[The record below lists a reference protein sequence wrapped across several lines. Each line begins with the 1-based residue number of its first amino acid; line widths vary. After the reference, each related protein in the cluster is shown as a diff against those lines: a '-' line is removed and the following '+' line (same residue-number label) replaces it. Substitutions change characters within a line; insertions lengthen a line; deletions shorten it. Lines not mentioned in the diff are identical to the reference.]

1 LPIKINFYLQKNK
14 NLLLELAQDIEKAR
28 IEIAQRYGTLDSA
41 TNQFII
47 APEHI
52 EAVSKEL
59 EDLFALEQEVLIH
72 SINIDTFSDDL
83 TLTTGQVEAMMFM
96 IEGA

>member
-1 LPIKINFYLQKNK
+1 
-14 NLLLELAQDIEKAR
+14 LAQDIEKAR

-52 EAVSKEL
+52 EAVGKEL

-72 SINIDTFSDDL
+72 TINIDTFSDDL
-83 TLTTGQVEAMMFM
+83 TLTTGQMEAMMFM